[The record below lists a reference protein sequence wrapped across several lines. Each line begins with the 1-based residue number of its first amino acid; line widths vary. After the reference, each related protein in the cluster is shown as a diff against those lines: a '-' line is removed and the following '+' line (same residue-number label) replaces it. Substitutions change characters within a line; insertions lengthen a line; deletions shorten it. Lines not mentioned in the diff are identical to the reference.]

1 MKHPLHTPF
10 ALIELEQS
18 SSPFL
23 AKTTPYQC
31 HEEHDKGFGLQ
42 HDNFKTIHLSLHI

>member
-10 ALIELEQS
+10 ALIELEQPS
-18 SSPFL
+18 SHFL

-31 HEEHDKGFGLQ
+31 NKKHNQGFGVQ
-42 HDNFKTIHLSLHI
+42 HDNFETTHLALHI